1 MIAFFAN
8 LFGYVLNFLYEF
20 IGNYGIAIISFS
32 ILVKLIMLPISI
44 KQQKTMKK
52 SQKIN
57 EEMKGLQFKYK
68 NDPDKLNQEVM
79 ALYKRE
85 KMSPFSGCFSAI
97 IQIILLFSV
106 FYLVRSPLTYMK
118 KIDKESIQNLST
130 IVNQEG
136 KTSNYQEIAII
147 NYINNYENN
156 KNSNNQ
162 NETIDVN
169 EDEQESAEKEEPN
182 NEETNQ
188 EQSENNDEKINIEE
202 YAKKM
207 YINMNFL
214 GLDLS
219 KVPTEDLTDLKVLI
233 IPLLYVISSFVSIRI
248 TTNATKKKKVDKK
261 LITDGENEEKKEEYD
276 PMADA
281 NKSMTWFM
289 PLMSISIAC
298 IAPLGLA
305 LYWLMN
311 NILMIVEKVVLDKF
325 IKDESKEEKANA

>member
-20 IGNYGIAIISFS
+20 IGNYGIAIILFS